1 MKTITTQTTVYK
13 FNELTEEQQR
23 EAIQSN
29 YDINVNYGWWD
40 FIYKDAK
47 TVGIKIEGFD
57 LGRGAYCNIEF
68 IKDCQEVAKLI
79 QKQHGETTETYKD
92 AAQYLSE
99 YSDLVKKY
107 SDGVNIDR
115 VAEENE
121 YDFDSEADELETEFK
136 RMIADDY
143 KILLQQGYDYL
154 TSEEAIEETLIDND
168 YDFTA
173 DGKIY

>member
-143 KILLQQGYDYL
+143 KILLQQEYDYL
-154 TSEEAIEETLIDND
+154 TSEEAIKETLIDND

>member
-13 FNELTEEQQR
+13 FNELTEEQQQ

-29 YDINVNYGWWD
+29 YDINVAHEWYQ
-40 FIYKDAK
+40 FVYEDAL

-57 LGRGAYCNIEF
+57 LDRGAYCNVEF
-68 IKDCQEVAKLI
+68 TKDCQDVARLI

-143 KILLQQGYDYL
+143 KILLQQEYDYL